1 MREYELIYIVRP
13 TVGDDQFPG
22 ATERVDAM
30 IGNLGGEVQDKQPW
44 GKRRLAYPIEKHE
57 DGYYV
62 LAKIMLDPTRTQ
74 ELEDQ
79 LRISDEVIRHML
91 TQPGA

>member
-1 MREYELIYIVRP
+1 MREYELMYIVRP
-13 TVGDDQFPG
+13 TVGDDQFTG
-22 ATERVDAM
+22 ATERVDTLVT
-30 IGNLGGEVQDKQPW
+30 NLGGEVQEKQPW

-62 LAKIMLDPTRTQ
+62 LSRIRLDPGRTQ